1 MLESL
6 WGKLTKYLSTTWIYI
21 LYNKWFWKP
30 KKGSLEEVI
39 HRYTLN
45 KKAVSFVQIGA
56 NDGYHNDPLYR
67 FIRAFNWRGV
77 LVEPQ
82 VHVFERLKGNHAG
95 VEGLYFENAAIS
107 SDDLNL
113 PFYSISFSNARW
125 ATGLSSFDKNHILQ
139 HIEKG
144 YVQKWAAR
152 EGVETPENID
162 DWIHSTNVKS
172 INFDSLIKKHSI
184 ENVDAI
190 FLDCEGFDEKILCS
204 IDIDKYS
211 PCLIFFEYFHFTDES
226 LIKLNNEFRKKG
238 YSIIKDHMDVLAY
251 KNAPQN

>member
-1 MLESL
+1 M
-6 WGKLTKYLSTTWIYI
+6 
-21 LYNKWFWKP
+21 
-30 KKGSLEEVI
+30 
-39 HRYTLN
+39 
-45 KKAVSFVQIGA
+45 A
-56 NDGYHNDPLYR
+56 
-67 FIRAFNWRGV
+67 GV

-82 VHVFERLKGNHAG
+82 VHVFQKLKSNYAD

-107 SDDLNL
+107 SEDLNL

-144 YVQKWAAR
+144 YVQKWATR
-152 EGVETPENID
+152 EGVETPENIA

-172 INFDSLIKKHSI
+172 INFDNLIKKHSV

-190 FLDCEGFDEKILCS
+190 FLDCGGFDEKILCS

-211 PCLIFFEYFHFTDES
+211 PCLIFFEYFHFTDEN
-226 LIKLNNEFRKKG
+226 LKALNDRLRQKG
-238 YSIIKDHMDVLAY
+238 YSIIKDSMDVLAY
-251 KNAPQN
+251 KNVHHN